1 MKKFLK
7 YTVYTVVTIIV
18 IVLMGVSY
26 IMLGM
31 PNVGKAENIT
41 IERTAQR
48 VDRGKY
54 LANSVCSCIDCHSGR
69 DWSKFGGPVLENTI
83 GAGGIKID
91 AKHKFPGEVY
101 IPNITPYNL
110 KNWTDGE
117 LFRVITTGVKK
128 DGSAMFPIMPYAFY
142 SKMSREDVYS
152 IIAYLRTL
160 KAQKTSYPKPKLD
173 FPLNILVNT
182 MPQKANL
189 SEMPN
194 PGDTVKYGG
203 YLVQIGFC
211 KLCHSPGEAKPIV
224 GMEFAGGRE
233 MMAWSGGTVRSANIT
248 PDPETGIGSWTK
260 AQFVNHFRQYAD
272 STYKGIPVKPGAYQ
286 TVMPWYNL
294 GSMKP
299 SDLEAIYAY
308 LRTVKPIKH
317 QFERFKPDAK

>member
-7 YTVYTVVTIIV
+7 YTAYTVVTIIV
-18 IVLMGVSY
+18 IVLIGISY
-26 IMLGM
+26 IMMGL
-31 PNVGKAENIT
+31 PNVGKAAHIT
-41 IERTAQR
+41 IEQTPQR
-48 VDRGKY
+48 IARGKY
-54 LANSVCSCIDCHSGR
+54 LANSICSCIDCHSTR

-83 GAGGIKID
+83 GAGGVKID
-91 AKHKFPGEVY
+91 KHHKFPGEIY

-128 DGSAMFPIMPYAFY
+128 DGSAMFPIMPYSSF

-182 MPQKANL
+182 MPEKATL
-189 SEMPN
+189 STMPD
-194 PGDTVKYGG
+194 PRDSVKYGG

-211 KLCHSPGEAKPIV
+211 KLCHSQGDAKPIV
-224 GMEFAGGRE
+224 GKEFAGGRD
-233 MMAWSGGTVRSANIT
+233 MMLWSGGTIRSANIT
-248 PDPETGIGSWTK
+248 PDKDTGIGNWTK
-260 AQFVNHFRQYAD
+260 EQFVSHFRRYAD
-272 STYKGIPVKPGAYQ
+272 TNYKAIAVKPGTYQ

-308 LRTVKPIKH
+308 LRTIKPIKN
-317 QFERFKPDAK
+317 QFERFTPDAK